1 MKFLFFSKSSQ
12 ENCLLLFIPINKLML
27 FMKIV
32 KGRRCVAGVNQC
44 RQFLTSGGQEL
55 EESVRR
61 GDVYALMIQH
71 YIKNTN
77 YLEAKHLLGE
87 LRQVLKVSESTP
99 ITYYVNK
106 ELIEALARGLGVS
119 PATLV
124 PSVPKRIVSDE
135 GGIAEQEIEEVV
147 E

>member
-1 MKFLFFSKSSQ
+1 MKNLKRPRS
-12 ENCLLLFIPINKLML
+12 
-27 FMKIV
+27 
-32 KGRRCVAGVNQC
+32 VAGVTQC
-44 RQFLTSGGQEL
+44 RQFLSSGGQEL

-71 YIKNTN
+71 YIKNGN

-124 PSVPKRIVSDE
+124 PSVSKRMVSDE

>member
-1 MKFLFFSKSSQ
+1 M
-12 ENCLLLFIPINKLML
+12 
-27 FMKIV
+27 
-32 KGRRCVAGVNQC
+32 
-44 RQFLTSGGQEL
+44 
-55 EESVRR
+55 RR

-71 YIKNTN
+71 YIKSGN

-87 LRQVLKVSESTP
+87 LRQVLNVSDTTP

-106 ELIEALARGLGVS
+106 ELIEALARGLGVL

-124 PSVPKRIVSDE
+124 PSVPKRMASE
-135 GGIAEQEIEEVV
+135 NGGIVEQEIEEVV